1 MINYENNNYTTSDFP
16 IHLYRSQAVFEVL
29 IRSNIGL
36 YKILHTVYKK
46 GNKYVEI
53 EIIKFDFTGSL
64 TLMLCSNVAPIV
76 PKNIE
81 IH

>member
-1 MINYENNNYTTSDFP
+1 MINYGNNNYTTSDFP

-29 IRSNIGL
+29 IRSNIDL
-36 YKILHTVYKK
+36 YKILHTVY
-46 GNKYVEI
+46 NKYVEI

-76 PKNIE
+76 TKNIE

>member
-29 IRSNIGL
+29 IRSNIDL
-36 YKILHTVYKK
+36 YKILHTVY
-46 GNKYVEI
+46 NKYVEI

-76 PKNIE
+76 TKI
-81 IH
+81 